1 MEFLSLAEKKI
12 NDDVEKM
19 FGDKDPELKMITKL
33 SMLKE
38 LYGDDNDNM
47 EYKIENV
54 INKMKWNASK
64 ESKIIENELKCT
76 LDASG
81 NVIISGDV
89 IISKSNINE

>member
-1 MEFLSLAEKKI
+1 MEFLTLSEKKI
-12 NDDVEKM
+12 HDDVEKM

-38 LYGDDNDNM
+38 LYGNDNDM
-47 EYKIENV
+47 ELKVQNV
-54 INKMKWNASK
+54 INKMKSNAVK
-64 ESKIIENELKCT
+64 ESEIITNELKCS

-81 NVIISGDV
+81 NVIICGDV

>member
-1 MEFLSLAEKKI
+1 MEFTSFAEKKI

-38 LYGDDNDNM
+38 IYGDDVNIQDF
-47 EYKIENV
+47 ID
-54 INKMKWNASK
+54 KMKFNAMK
-64 ESKIIENELKCT
+64 EIQIIANELKCS

-81 NVIISGDV
+81 NVIL
-89 IISKSNINE
+89 NQ